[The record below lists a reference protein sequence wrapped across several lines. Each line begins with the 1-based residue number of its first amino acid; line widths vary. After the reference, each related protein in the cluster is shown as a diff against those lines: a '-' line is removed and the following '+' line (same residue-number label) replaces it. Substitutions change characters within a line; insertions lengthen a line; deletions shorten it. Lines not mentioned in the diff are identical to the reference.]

1 MNIGLKDSLETWEN
15 LLPLTFNKS
24 VADMR
29 IGILTIAEKWSKHL
43 NKSVS
48 IQYVNAYLGD
58 TTSRAEIIIDSSVLP
73 TEVLVDAILALKENE
88 VLVQNGFEIASNALQ
103 SNPKIIEFSGD
114 VSRIAFP
121 WDIFIKNDAELRK
134 DFDLLTKGKV
144 SQKIDETNNV
154 IGNHIFVEEGAKIQ
168 CAILNTETGPIYIDK
183 NAEIMEGSIIRGPFY
198 LGEHATLKLGTK
210 IYGATTIG
218 KECKV
223 GGEVSN
229 SVIFGYSNKAHDGF
243 IGNTV
248 IGEWCNLG
256 ADTNCSNLKN
266 NYSLVDI
273 YNYRQE
279 KMMSTGQQFC
289 GLIMGDYSKTGINTM
304 LNTGTVVGICS
315 NIFGA
320 GFPSKHI
327 PSFSWCSIDKTEIYQ
342 LEKGIETIERMKAR
356 RGLKLEKRERQ
367 ILKFLFDQ
375 IGELKMY

>member
-15 LLPLTFNKS
+15 LLPLTCNKS
-24 VADMR
+24 IADMR
-29 IGILTIAEKWSKHL
+29 IGILTIAEKWSKYL
-43 NKSVS
+43 NTSVS

-73 TEVLVDAILALKENE
+73 TEVLVNAILALKENE
-88 VLVQNGFEIASNALQ
+88 VLAQNGFQIVSNTQQ

-114 VSRIAFP
+114 LSRIEFP
-121 WDIFIKNDAELRK
+121 WDIFTKNDADLRK
-134 DFDLLTKGKV
+134 DFELLTKGKV
-144 SQKIDETNNV
+144 SQQIDPSNKV
-154 IGNHIFVEEGAKIQ
+154 IGNQLFVEEGAKIQ

-279 KMMSTGQQFC
+279 KMISTGQQFC

-327 PSFSWCSIDKTEIYQ
+327 PSFSWCSIDNTEIYQ
-342 LEKGIETIERMKAR
+342 LEKGIETLERMKGR
-356 RGLKLEKRERQ
+356 RGLKLEEREKS
-367 ILKFLFDQ
+367 ILKFLYNQ
-375 IGELKMY
+375 IV

>member
-1 MNIGLKDSLETWEN
+1 MNIGLKDSLVTWEN

-29 IGILTIAEKWSKHL
+29 IGILTIAEKWSKYL
-43 NKSVS
+43 NTSVS

-58 TTSRAEIIIDSSVLP
+58 TTSRAEITIDSSVLP
-73 TEVLVDAILALKENE
+73 TEVIVDAILALKENE
-88 VLVQNGFEIASNALQ
+88 VLAQNGFEIASNAPQ
-103 SNPKIIEFSGD
+103 SNPKTIEFLGD
-114 VSRIAFP
+114 LSRIEFP
-121 WDIFIKNDAELRK
+121 WDIFTKNDAELRK
-134 DFDLLTKGKV
+134 DFDLLIKGKI
-144 SQKIDETNNV
+144 SQPIDATNKV
-154 IGNHIFVEEGAKIQ
+154 IGNQLFIEEGAKIQ

-327 PSFSWCSIDKTEIYQ
+327 PSFSWCSIDNTEIYQ

-356 RGLKLEKRERQ
+356 RGLKLEEREKQ

>member
-15 LLPLTFNKS
+15 LLPLTCNKS
-24 VADMR
+24 IADMR
-29 IGILTIAEKWSKHL
+29 IGILTIAEKWSKYL
-43 NKSVS
+43 NTSVS

-73 TEVLVDAILALKENE
+73 TEVLVNAILALKENE
-88 VLVQNGFEIASNALQ
+88 VLAQNGFQIVSNTQQ

-114 VSRIAFP
+114 LSRIEFP
-121 WDIFIKNDAELRK
+121 WDIFTKNDVELRK
-134 DFDLLTKGKV
+134 DFELLTKGKV
-144 SQKIDETNNV
+144 SQQIDPSNKV
-154 IGNHIFVEEGAKIQ
+154 IGNQLFVEEGAKIQ

-279 KMMSTGQQFC
+279 KMISTGQQFC

-327 PSFSWCSIDKTEIYQ
+327 PSFSWCSIDNTEIYQ
-342 LEKGIETIERMKAR
+342 LEKGIETLERMKGR
-356 RGLKLEKRERQ
+356 RGLKLEEREKS
-367 ILKFLFDQ
+367 ILKFLYNQ
-375 IGELKMY
+375 IV

>member
-1 MNIGLKDSLETWEN
+1 MNIGLKDSIETWEN

-29 IGILTIAEKWSKHL
+29 IGILTIAEKWSKYL
-43 NKSVS
+43 NTSVS

-58 TTSRAEIIIDSSVLP
+58 TTSRAEITIDSSVLP
-73 TEVLVDAILALKENE
+73 TEVLANAILALKENE
-88 VLVQNGFEIASNALQ
+88 VLAQNGFEIASNAPQ
-103 SNPKIIEFSGD
+103 SNPKTIEFLGD
-114 VSRIAFP
+114 LSRIEFP
-121 WDIFIKNDAELRK
+121 WDIFTKNDAELRK
-134 DFDLLTKGKV
+134 DFYLLTKGNV
-144 SQKIDETNNV
+144 SQPIDASNKV
-154 IGNHIFVEEGAKIQ
+154 IGNQLFIEEGAKIQ
-168 CAILNTETGPIYIDK
+168 CAILNSETGPIYIDK

-327 PSFSWCSIDKTEIYQ
+327 PSFSWCSIDNTEVYQ

-356 RGLKLEKRERQ
+356 RGLKLEEREKS
-367 ILKFLFDQ
+367 ILKFLYNQ
-375 IGELKMY
+375 IGELNIL

>member
-1 MNIGLKDSLETWEN
+1 MNIGLKDSIETWEN

-29 IGILTIAEKWSKHL
+29 IGILTIVEKWSKYL
-43 NKSVS
+43 NTSVS

-58 TTSRAEIIIDSSVLP
+58 TTSRAEITIDSSVLP
-73 TEVLVDAILALKENE
+73 TDVLANAILALQENE
-88 VLVQNGFEIASNALQ
+88 VLVKNGFEIASNSLQ
-103 SNPKIIEFSGD
+103 SDPKIIEFSGD
-114 VSRIAFP
+114 LSRIEFP
-121 WDIFIKNDAELRK
+121 WDIFTKNDAELRK
-134 DFDLLTKGKV
+134 DFDLLTTGKV
-144 SQKIDETNNV
+144 SQPIDATNKV
-154 IGNHIFVEEGAKIQ
+154 IGNQLFIEEGAKIQ
-168 CAILNTETGPIYIDK
+168 CAILNTETGPIFIDK

-279 KMMSTGQQFC
+279 KMISIGQQFC

-327 PSFSWCSIDKTEIYQ
+327 PSFSWCSIDNTEVYQ

-356 RGLKLEKRERQ
+356 RGLKLEEREKS
-367 ILKFLFDQ
+367 ILKFLYNQ
-375 IGELKMY
+375 IV

>member
-15 LLPLTFNKS
+15 LLPLTCNKS
-24 VADMR
+24 IADMR
-29 IGILTIAEKWSKHL
+29 IGILTIAEKWSKYL
-43 NKSVS
+43 NTSVS

-73 TEVLVDAILALKENE
+73 TEVLVNAILALKENE
-88 VLVQNGFEIASNALQ
+88 VLAQNGFQIVSNTQQ

-114 VSRIAFP
+114 LSRIEFP
-121 WDIFIKNDAELRK
+121 WDIFTKNDAELRK
-134 DFDLLTKGKV
+134 DFELLTKGKV
-144 SQKIDETNNV
+144 SQQIDPSNKV
-154 IGNHIFVEEGAKIQ
+154 IGNQLFVEEGAKIQ

-279 KMMSTGQQFC
+279 KMISTGQQFC

-327 PSFSWCSIDKTEIYQ
+327 PSFSWCSIDNTEIYQ
-342 LEKGIETIERMKAR
+342 LEKGIETLERMKGR
-356 RGLKLEKRERQ
+356 RGLKLEEREKS
-367 ILKFLFDQ
+367 ILKFLYNQ
-375 IGELKMY
+375 IV

>member
-1 MNIGLKDSLETWEN
+1 MNIGLKDSIETWEN

-29 IGILTIAEKWSKHL
+29 IGILTIAEKWSKYL
-43 NKSVS
+43 NTSVS

-58 TTSRAEIIIDSSVLP
+58 TTSRAEITIDSSVLP
-73 TEVLVDAILALKENE
+73 TDVLADAILALQENE
-88 VLVQNGFEIASNALQ
+88 VLVKNGFEIASNSLQ
-103 SNPKIIEFSGD
+103 SDPKIIEFSGD
-114 VSRIAFP
+114 LSRIEFP
-121 WDIFIKNDAELRK
+121 WDIFTKNDAELRK
-134 DFDLLTKGKV
+134 DFDLLTTGKV
-144 SQKIDETNNV
+144 SQPIDATNKV
-154 IGNHIFVEEGAKIQ
+154 IGNQLFIEEGAKIQ
-168 CAILNTETGPIYIDK
+168 CAILNTETGPIFIDK

-279 KMMSTGQQFC
+279 KMISIGQQFC

-327 PSFSWCSIDKTEIYQ
+327 PSFSWCSIDNTEVYQ

-356 RGLKLEKRERQ
+356 RGLKLEEREKS
-367 ILKFLFDQ
+367 ILKFLYNQ
-375 IGELKMY
+375 IV

>member
-1 MNIGLKDSLETWEN
+1 MNIGLKDSLGTWEN

-43 NKSVS
+43 NTSVS

-73 TEVLVDAILALKENE
+73 TEVLVDAVLALKENE

-144 SQKIDETNNV
+144 SQKIDETNKV
-154 IGNHIFVEEGAKIQ
+154 IGNQIFVEEGAIIQ

-327 PSFSWCSIDKTEIYQ
+327 PSFSWCSIDNTEIYQ

-356 RGLKLEKRERQ
+356 RGLKLEERERQ

>member
-43 NKSVS
+43 NTSVS

-144 SQKIDETNNV
+144 SQKIDETNKV
-154 IGNHIFVEEGAKIQ
+154 IGNQLFVEEGAKIQ
-168 CAILNTETGPIYIDK
+168 CAILNTETGPIFIDK

-327 PSFSWCSIDKTEIYQ
+327 PSFSWCSIDKTEMYQ

-356 RGLKLEKRERQ
+356 RGLKLEEREKQ

>member
-1 MNIGLKDSLETWEN
+1 MNIGLRDSIETWEN

-29 IGILTIAEKWSKHL
+29 IGILTIAEKWSKYL
-43 NKSVS
+43 NTSVS
-48 IQYVNAYLGD
+48 IQYINAYLGD
-58 TTSRAEIIIDSSVLP
+58 TTSRADITIDSSVLP
-73 TEVLVDAILALKENE
+73 TEVLVNAILALKENE
-88 VLVQNGFEIASNALQ
+88 VLAQNGFEIASNASQ
-103 SNPKIIEFSGD
+103 SNPKSIEFLGD
-114 VSRIAFP
+114 LSRIEFP
-121 WDIFIKNDAELRK
+121 WDIFTKNDAELRK
-134 DFDLLTKGKV
+134 DFDLLTKGKI
-144 SQKIDETNNV
+144 SLPIDASNKV
-154 IGNHIFVEEGAKIQ
+154 IGNQLFIEEGAKIQ

-327 PSFSWCSIDKTEIYQ
+327 PSFSWCSIDNTEVYQ

-356 RGLKLEKRERQ
+356 RGLILEEREKS
-367 ILKFLFDQ
+367 ILKFLYNQ
-375 IGELKMY
+375 IGELNIL

>member
-43 NKSVS
+43 NTSVS

-58 TTSRAEIIIDSSVLP
+58 TTSLAEIIIDSSVLP
-73 TEVLVDAILALKENE
+73 TEVLVNAILALKENE

-103 SNPKIIEFSGD
+103 SNPKIIEYSGD

-144 SQKIDETNNV
+144 SQKIDETNKV
-154 IGNHIFVEEGAKIQ
+154 IGNQIFIEEGAKIQ

-266 NYSLVDI
+266 NYSLVEI
-273 YNYRQE
+273 YNYRHE

-327 PSFSWCSIDKTEIYQ
+327 PSFSWCSIDNTEMYQ

-356 RGLKLEKRERQ
+356 RGLKLEERERQ

>member
-43 NKSVS
+43 NTSVS

-58 TTSRAEIIIDSSVLP
+58 TTSRAEIIINSSVLP
-73 TEVLVDAILALKENE
+73 TEMLVNAILALKENE

-144 SQKIDETNNV
+144 SQKIDETNKV
-154 IGNHIFVEEGAKIQ
+154 IGNQLFVEEGAKIQ
-168 CAILNTETGPIYIDK
+168 CAILNTASGPIYIDK

-327 PSFSWCSIDKTEIYQ
+327 PSFSWCSIDNTEIYQ

-356 RGLKLEKRERQ
+356 RGLKLEERERQ

-375 IGELKMY
+375 IGELKIY

>member
-43 NKSVS
+43 NTSVS

-114 VSRIAFP
+114 VSRISFP

-144 SQKIDETNNV
+144 SQKIDDTNKV
-154 IGNHIFVEEGAKIQ
+154 IGSQIFVEEGAKIQ

-210 IYGATTIG
+210 IYGATSIG

-327 PSFSWCSIDKTEIYQ
+327 PSFSWCSIDNTEIYQ

-356 RGLKLEKRERQ
+356 RGLKLEERERQ

>member
-29 IGILTIAEKWSKHL
+29 IGILTIAEKWSKYL
-43 NKSVS
+43 NTSVS

-58 TTSRAEIIIDSSVLP
+58 TTSRAEITIDSSVLP
-73 TEVLVDAILALKENE
+73 SKMLVNAILALKENE
-88 VLVQNGFEIASNALQ
+88 VLAQNGFEIASNAPQ
-103 SNPKIIEFSGD
+103 SNPKTIEFLGD
-114 VSRIAFP
+114 LSRIEFP
-121 WDIFIKNDAELRK
+121 WDIFTKNDAELRK
-134 DFDLLTKGKV
+134 DFDLLIKGKI
-144 SQKIDETNNV
+144 SQPIDATNKV
-154 IGNHIFVEEGAKIQ
+154 IGNQLFIEEGAKIQ

-327 PSFSWCSIDKTEIYQ
+327 PSFSWCSIDNTEIYQ

-356 RGLKLEKRERQ
+356 RGLKLEEREKQ

>member
-1 MNIGLKDSLETWEN
+1 MNIGLKDSLVTWEN

-43 NKSVS
+43 NTSVS
-48 IQYVNAYLGD
+48 FQYVNAYLGD
-58 TTSRAEIIIDSSVLP
+58 TTSLAEIIIDSSVLP
-73 TEVLVDAILALKENE
+73 TEVLVNAILALKENE
-88 VLVQNGFEIASNALQ
+88 VLAQNGFEIASNAPQ
-103 SNPKIIEFSGD
+103 SNPKTIEFLGD
-114 VSRIAFP
+114 LSRIEFP
-121 WDIFIKNDAELRK
+121 WDIFTKNDAELRK
-134 DFDLLTKGKV
+134 DFDLLTKGKI
-144 SQKIDETNNV
+144 SQPIDASNKV
-154 IGNHIFVEEGAKIQ
+154 IGNQLFIEEGAKIQ

-327 PSFSWCSIDKTEIYQ
+327 PSFSWCSIDKTEMYQ

-356 RGLKLEKRERQ
+356 RGLKLEEREKQ

>member
-29 IGILTIAEKWSKHL
+29 IGILTIAEKWLKHL
-43 NKSVS
+43 NTSVS

-58 TTSRAEIIIDSSVLP
+58 TTSRAEIIINSSVLP
-73 TEVLVDAILALKENE
+73 TEMLVNAILALKENE

-144 SQKIDETNNV
+144 SQKIDETNKV
-154 IGNHIFVEEGAKIQ
+154 IGNQLFVEEGAKIQ

-289 GLIMGDYSKTGINTM
+289 GLIMGDNSKTGINTM

>member
-43 NKSVS
+43 NTSVS

-58 TTSRAEIIIDSSVLP
+58 TTSRAEITIDSSVLP
-73 TEVLVDAILALKENE
+73 TEVIVDAILALKENE
-88 VLVQNGFEIASNALQ
+88 VLAQNGFEIASNAPQ
-103 SNPKIIEFSGD
+103 SNPKTIEFLGD
-114 VSRIAFP
+114 LSRIEFP
-121 WDIFIKNDAELRK
+121 WDIFTKNDAELRK
-134 DFDLLTKGKV
+134 DFDLLIKGKI
-144 SQKIDETNNV
+144 SQPIDATNKV
-154 IGNHIFVEEGAKIQ
+154 IGNQLFIEEGAKIQ

-327 PSFSWCSIDKTEIYQ
+327 PSFSWCSIDNTEIYQ

-356 RGLKLEKRERQ
+356 RGLKLEERERQ

>member
-1 MNIGLKDSLETWEN
+1 MNIGLKDSLVTWEN

-29 IGILTIAEKWSKHL
+29 IGILTIAEKWSKYL
-43 NKSVS
+43 NTSVS

-58 TTSRAEIIIDSSVLP
+58 TTSRAEITIDSSVLP
-73 TEVLVDAILALKENE
+73 TEVIVDAILALKENE
-88 VLVQNGFEIASNALQ
+88 VLAQNGFEIASNAPQ
-103 SNPKIIEFSGD
+103 SNPKTIEFLGD
-114 VSRIAFP
+114 LSRIEFP
-121 WDIFIKNDAELRK
+121 WDIFTKNDAELRK
-134 DFDLLTKGKV
+134 DFDLLIKGKI
-144 SQKIDETNNV
+144 SQPIDATNKV
-154 IGNHIFVEEGAKIQ
+154 IGNQLFIEEGAKIQ

-327 PSFSWCSIDKTEIYQ
+327 PSFSWCSIDKTEMYQ

-356 RGLKLEKRERQ
+356 RGLKLEEREKQ

>member
-1 MNIGLKDSLETWEN
+1 MNIGLKDTLETWEN

-29 IGILTIAEKWSKHL
+29 IGIMTIREKWEQYLK
-43 NKSVS
+43 NNVA
-48 IQYVNAYLGD
+48 IQYAHSYLG
-58 TTSRAEIIIDSSVLP
+58 EININADILVNSAVLP
-73 TEVLVDAILALKENE
+73 SNE
-88 VLVQNGFEIASNALQ
+88 LVQAICALQKNEILVKNNFEIASNALQ
-103 SNPKIIEFSGD
+103 SDPKIIEFSGD

-134 DFDLLTKGKV
+134 DFELLTKGKV
-144 SQKIDETNNV
+144 SQKIDESNKV
-154 IGNHIFVEEGAKIQ
+154 IGNQIFVEEGAKIQ

-183 NAEIMEGSIIRGPFY
+183 NAEIMEGAIIRGPFY
-198 LGEHATLKLGTK
+198 LGENATLKLGTK

-266 NYSLVDI
+266 NYSLVDVF
-273 YNYRQE
+273 NYRQE

-327 PSFSWCSIDKTEIYQ
+327 PSFSWCSIEKTDLYQ

-356 RGLKLEKRERQ
+356 RGLKLEEREKS
-367 ILKFLFDQ
+367 ILEFLYSQ
-375 IGELKMY
+375 VEELNVL

>member
-1 MNIGLKDSLETWEN
+1 MNIGLKDSLVTWEN

-29 IGILTIAEKWSKHL
+29 IGILTIAEKWSKYL
-43 NKSVS
+43 NTSVS

-58 TTSRAEIIIDSSVLP
+58 TTSRAEITIDSSVLP
-73 TEVLVDAILALKENE
+73 TEVIVDAILALKENE
-88 VLVQNGFEIASNALQ
+88 VLAQNGFEIASNAPQ
-103 SNPKIIEFSGD
+103 SNPKTIEFLGD
-114 VSRIAFP
+114 LSRIEFP
-121 WDIFIKNDAELRK
+121 WDIFTKNDAELRK
-134 DFDLLTKGKV
+134 DFDLLIKGKI
-144 SQKIDETNNV
+144 SQPIDATNKV
-154 IGNHIFVEEGAKIQ
+154 IGNQLFIEEGAKIQ

-327 PSFSWCSIDKTEIYQ
+327 PSFSWCSIDNTEIYQ

-356 RGLKLEKRERQ
+356 RGLKLEDREKQ

>member
-1 MNIGLKDSLETWEN
+1 MNIGLKDSLVTWEN

-29 IGILTIAEKWSKHL
+29 IGILTIAEKWSKYL
-43 NKSVS
+43 NTSVS

-58 TTSRAEIIIDSSVLP
+58 TTSRAEITIDSSVLP
-73 TEVLVDAILALKENE
+73 TEVIVDAILALKENE
-88 VLVQNGFEIASNALQ
+88 VLAQNGFEIASNAPQ
-103 SNPKIIEFSGD
+103 SNPKTIEFLGD
-114 VSRIAFP
+114 LSRIEFP
-121 WDIFIKNDAELRK
+121 WDIFTKNDAELRK
-134 DFDLLTKGKV
+134 DFDLLIKGKI
-144 SQKIDETNNV
+144 SQPIDATNKV
-154 IGNHIFVEEGAKIQ
+154 IGNQLFIEEGAKIQ

-327 PSFSWCSIDKTEIYQ
+327 PSFSWCSIDNTEIYQ

-356 RGLKLEKRERQ
+356 RGLKLEDREKS
-367 ILKFLFDQ
+367 ILKFLYNQ
-375 IGELKMY
+375 IGELDIL

>member
-43 NKSVS
+43 NTSVS

-58 TTSRAEIIIDSSVLP
+58 TTSLAEIIIDSSVLP
-73 TEVLVDAILALKENE
+73 TEVLANAILALKENE
-88 VLVQNGFEIASNALQ
+88 VLAQNGFEIASNALQ
-103 SNPKIIEFSGD
+103 SNPKIIEYSGD
-114 VSRIAFP
+114 LSRIEFP
-121 WDIFIKNDAELRK
+121 WDIFTKNDAELRK
-134 DFDLLTKGKV
+134 DFDLLTKGKI
-144 SQKIDETNNV
+144 SQPIDASNKV
-154 IGNHIFVEEGAKIQ
+154 IGSQIFVEEGAKIQ

-327 PSFSWCSIDKTEIYQ
+327 PSFSWCSIDNTEIYQ

-356 RGLKLEKRERQ
+356 RGLKLEERERQ

>member
-1 MNIGLKDSLETWEN
+1 MNIGLKDSIETWEN

-29 IGILTIAEKWSKHL
+29 IGILTIAEKWSKYL
-43 NKSVS
+43 NTSVS

-58 TTSRAEIIIDSSVLP
+58 TTSRAEITIDSSVLP
-73 TEVLVDAILALKENE
+73 TDVLADAILALQENE
-88 VLVQNGFEIASNALQ
+88 VLVKNGFEIASNALQ
-103 SNPKIIEFSGD
+103 SDPKIIEFSGD
-114 VSRIAFP
+114 LSRIEFP
-121 WDIFIKNDAELRK
+121 WDIFTKNDAELRK
-134 DFDLLTKGKV
+134 DFDLLTTGKV
-144 SQKIDETNNV
+144 SQPIDATNKV
-154 IGNHIFVEEGAKIQ
+154 IGNQLFIEEGAKIQ
-168 CAILNTETGPIYIDK
+168 CAILNTETGPIFIDK

-279 KMMSTGQQFC
+279 KMISIGQQFC

-327 PSFSWCSIDKTEIYQ
+327 PSFSWCSIDNTEVYQ

-356 RGLKLEKRERQ
+356 RGLKLEEREKS
-367 ILKFLFDQ
+367 ILKFLYNQ
-375 IGELKMY
+375 IV

>member
-43 NKSVS
+43 NTSVS

-121 WDIFIKNDAELRK
+121 WDIFIKNDVELRK

-144 SQKIDETNNV
+144 SQKIDETNKV
-154 IGNHIFVEEGAKIQ
+154 IGNQIFVEEGAKIQ

-327 PSFSWCSIDKTEIYQ
+327 PSFSWCSIDNTEMYQ

-356 RGLKLEKRERQ
+356 RGLKLEERERQ

>member
-43 NKSVS
+43 NTSVS
-48 IQYVNAYLGD
+48 IQYVNVYLGD

-144 SQKIDETNNV
+144 SQKIDETNKV
-154 IGNHIFVEEGAKIQ
+154 IGNQLFVEEGAKIQ

>member
-43 NKSVS
+43 NTSVS

-58 TTSRAEIIIDSSVLP
+58 TTSLAEIIIDSSVLP
-73 TEVLVDAILALKENE
+73 TEVLANAILALKENE
-88 VLVQNGFEIASNALQ
+88 VLAQNGFEIASNALQ
-103 SNPKIIEFSGD
+103 SNPKIIEYSGD
-114 VSRIAFP
+114 LSRIEFP
-121 WDIFIKNDAELRK
+121 WDIFTKNDAELRK
-134 DFDLLTKGKV
+134 DFDLLTKGNV
-144 SQKIDETNNV
+144 SQPIDASNKV
-154 IGNHIFVEEGAKIQ
+154 IGNQLFIEEGAKIQ

-327 PSFSWCSIDKTEIYQ
+327 PSFSWCSIDNTEIYQ

-356 RGLKLEKRERQ
+356 RGLKLEEREKQ

>member
-43 NKSVS
+43 NTSVS

-58 TTSRAEIIIDSSVLP
+58 TTSLAEIIIDSSVLP
-73 TEVLVDAILALKENE
+73 TEVLVNAILALKENE
-88 VLVQNGFEIASNALQ
+88 VLAQNGFEIASNALQ
-103 SNPKIIEFSGD
+103 SNPKIIEYSGD
-114 VSRIAFP
+114 LSRIEFP
-121 WDIFIKNDAELRK
+121 WDIFTKNDAELRK
-134 DFDLLTKGKV
+134 DFDLLTKGNV
-144 SQKIDETNNV
+144 SQPIDASNKV
-154 IGNHIFVEEGAKIQ
+154 IGNQLFIEEGAKIQ

-327 PSFSWCSIDKTEIYQ
+327 PSFSWCSIDNTEIYQ

-356 RGLKLEKRERQ
+356 RGLKLEEREKQ

>member
-1 MNIGLKDSLETWEN
+1 MNIGLKDSIETWEN

-29 IGILTIAEKWSKHL
+29 IGILTIAEKWSKYL
-43 NKSVS
+43 NTSVS

-58 TTSRAEIIIDSSVLP
+58 TTSRAEITIDSSVLP
-73 TEVLVDAILALKENE
+73 SEMLVNAILALKGNE
-88 VLVQNGFEIASNALQ
+88 VLVKNGFEIASNALQ
-103 SNPKIIEFSGD
+103 SDPKVIEFSGD
-114 VSRIAFP
+114 LSRIEFP
-121 WDIFIKNDAELRK
+121 WDIFTKNDAELCK
-134 DFDLLTKGKV
+134 DFDLLTKGKI
-144 SQKIDETNNV
+144 SQPIDTTNKV
-154 IGNHIFVEEGAKIQ
+154 IGNQLFIEEGAKIQ
-168 CAILNTETGPIYIDK
+168 CAILNSETGPIYIDK

-327 PSFSWCSIDKTEIYQ
+327 PSFSWCSIDNTEVYQ

-356 RGLKLEKRERQ
+356 RGLKLEEREKS
-367 ILKFLFDQ
+367 ILKFLYNQ
-375 IGELKMY
+375 IGELNIL

>member
-1 MNIGLKDSLETWEN
+1 MNIGLKDSIETWEN

-29 IGILTIAEKWSKHL
+29 IGILTIAEKWSKYL
-43 NKSVS
+43 NTSVS

-58 TTSRAEIIIDSSVLP
+58 TTSRADITIDSSVLP
-73 TEVLVDAILALKENE
+73 SEMLVHAILALKENE
-88 VLVQNGFEIASNALQ
+88 VLAQNGFEIASNAPE
-103 SNPKIIEFSGD
+103 SNAKIIEFSGD
-114 VSRIAFP
+114 LSRIEFP
-121 WDIFIKNDAELRK
+121 WDIFTKNDAELRK
-134 DFDLLTKGKV
+134 DFDLLTKGKI
-144 SQKIDETNNV
+144 SQQIDATNKV
-154 IGNHIFVEEGAKIQ
+154 IGNQLFIEEGAKIQ

-210 IYGATTIG
+210 VYGATTIG

-327 PSFSWCSIDKTEIYQ
+327 LSFSWCSIDNTEVYQ

-356 RGLKLEKRERQ
+356 RGLKLEEREKS
-367 ILKFLFDQ
+367 ILKFLYNQ
-375 IGELKMY
+375 IGELDIL

>member
-43 NKSVS
+43 NTSVS

-58 TTSRAEIIIDSSVLP
+58 TTSRAEIIINSSVLP
-73 TEVLVDAILALKENE
+73 TEVLVNAILALKENE

-144 SQKIDETNNV
+144 SQKIDETNKV
-154 IGNHIFVEEGAKIQ
+154 IGSQIFVEEGAKIQ

-198 LGEHATLKLGTK
+198 LGELATLKLGTK

-327 PSFSWCSIDKTEIYQ
+327 PSFSWCSIDNTEMYQ

-356 RGLKLEKRERQ
+356 RGLKLEERERQ

>member
-1 MNIGLKDSLETWEN
+1 
-15 LLPLTFNKS
+15 
-24 VADMR
+24 
-29 IGILTIAEKWSKHL
+29 L
-43 NKSVS
+43 NTSVS

-58 TTSRAEIIIDSSVLP
+58 TTSRAEITIDSSVLP
-73 TEVLVDAILALKENE
+73 SKMLVNAILALKENE
-88 VLVQNGFEIASNALQ
+88 VLAQNGFEIASNAPQ
-103 SNPKIIEFSGD
+103 SNPKTIEFLGD
-114 VSRIAFP
+114 LSRIEFP
-121 WDIFIKNDAELRK
+121 WDIFTKNDAELRK
-134 DFDLLTKGKV
+134 DFDLLIKGKI
-144 SQKIDETNNV
+144 SQPIDATNKV
-154 IGNHIFVEEGAKIQ
+154 IGNQLFIEEGAKIQ

-327 PSFSWCSIDKTEIYQ
+327 PSFSWCSIDNTEIYQ

-356 RGLKLEKRERQ
+356 RGLKLEDREKQ

>member
-43 NKSVS
+43 NTSVS

-58 TTSRAEIIIDSSVLP
+58 TTSLAEIIIDSSVLP

-144 SQKIDETNNV
+144 SQKIDETNKV
-154 IGNHIFVEEGAKIQ
+154 IGNQIFIEEGAKIQ

-327 PSFSWCSIDKTEIYQ
+327 PSFSWCSIDNTEMYQ

-356 RGLKLEKRERQ
+356 RGLKLEERERQ

>member
-43 NKSVS
+43 NTSVS

-58 TTSRAEIIIDSSVLP
+58 TTSRADIIIDSSVLP
-73 TEVLVDAILALKENE
+73 TEVLVDAILALNENE
-88 VLVQNGFEIASNALQ
+88 ILVQNGFEIASNALQ
-103 SNPKIIEFSGD
+103 ANPKIIEFSGD

-144 SQKIDETNNV
+144 SQKIDETNKV
-154 IGNHIFVEEGAKIQ
+154 IGNQIFIEEGAKIQ

-327 PSFSWCSIDKTEIYQ
+327 PSFSWCSINNTENYQ

-356 RGLKLEKRERQ
+356 RGLKLEEREKQ

>member
-43 NKSVS
+43 NTSVS

-58 TTSRAEIIIDSSVLP
+58 TTSRSEIIIDSSVLP

-88 VLVQNGFEIASNALQ
+88 VLAQNGFEIASNALQ

-114 VSRIAFP
+114 VSRISFP

-144 SQKIDETNNV
+144 SQKIDDTNKV
-154 IGNHIFVEEGAKIQ
+154 IGSQIFVEEGAKIQ

-327 PSFSWCSIDKTEIYQ
+327 PSFSWCSIDNTEIYQ

-356 RGLKLEKRERQ
+356 RGLKLEEREKQ

>member
-29 IGILTIAEKWSKHL
+29 IGILTIAEKWSKYL
-43 NKSVS
+43 NTSVS

-88 VLVQNGFEIASNALQ
+88 VLAQNGFEIASNASQ
-103 SNPKIIEFSGD
+103 SNPKTIEFSGD
-114 VSRIAFP
+114 LSRIEFP
-121 WDIFIKNDAELRK
+121 WDIFTKNDAELRK
-134 DFDLLTKGKV
+134 DFDLLTKGNV
-144 SQKIDETNNV
+144 SQPIDATNKV
-154 IGNHIFVEEGAKIQ
+154 IGNQLFVAEGAKIQ

-327 PSFSWCSIDKTEIYQ
+327 PSFSWCSIDNTEVYQ

-356 RGLKLEKRERQ
+356 RGLKLEEREKS
-367 ILKFLFDQ
+367 ILKFLYNQ
-375 IGELKMY
+375 IGELNIL